1 MHAGAL
7 RALEFDRIVEAVCR
21 YALTP
26 HGLQRLRALAPAT
39 EAEGVAGALA
49 ATAETARFLAD
60 NQIALQAGTDLETIL
75 DSIGVEGRALDAV
88 HLVAL
93 SAFLSSVD
101 TTCASIR
108 RAGAATP
115 SLRRIA
121 DATTSFETEIAD
133 IRRKIDP
140 SGEVLDDASPE
151 LKMVRERLRKQRTRL
166 RGTLESYLRG
176 KDTSKYLQ
184 QQIVTDRNGRY
195 VLVVRSEHRTAIP
208 GIVHGS
214 SGSGASLFLEP
225 LSTVEINNDIVAL
238 EQQEAEEIRRIL
250 LNLTNAFRRRGADL
264 TRTVNAAVELD
275 ILQARARFSKLV
287 DGVEPAIAADGRLE
301 LRGARHPLLIAEVRR
316 HLSSGEP
323 DSQLD
328 SPDNGSRATDE
339 HGLTGTGSRATD
351 EHGLTRSGSRATDEH
366 GLTRSGSR
374 ATDEHGLTRSGSRAT
389 DEHGLTRTGL
399 RATDERGLTRTAS
412 RIADD
417 GSRSPDP
424 GTASPVPVDVVLIPP
439 VGVLV
444 ITGPNT
450 GGKTVALKTAGLL
463 SLMAQA
469 GLLIPVAGGSQI
481 PVYRSIFADIG
492 DEQSIS
498 ASLSTFSGHIA
509 NVVSMD
515 RALALPSLVLLDEAG
530 AGTDPVEGGALAM
543 AIIDHFRRRGATVIA
558 TTHYDALKS
567 YASTTEGV
575 MAAGFGFDP
584 QTFAPTYRLNYGS
597 PGSSLALEIANRLGL
612 PAAVIDQA
620 RAHRTARETQL
631 AEHLAKIERDMQS
644 LDHERRLAAR
654 ERQTVA
660 EEAARLQHREQEL
673 RNREETFRR
682 KLDERIEERLRDARR
697 EIDDVVN
704 GLKTR
709 TDALAAEAERRMAPR
724 LVSTGDTGAARA
736 DARAAIEAI
745 GNRLRQSAPQASE
758 TVQRTTSDR
767 APAVGDRVLVGAF
780 GLEGVVQSLH
790 DREADVDVRGKR
802 LRARVDELRVVA
814 PAAAVS
820 GQPSRV
826 RVNVDL
832 QPREGSLTELNVIG
846 AHTDEAVTRVEKFL
860 DEAMLSELKSVRIIH
875 GYGTGQLRR
884 AIGEFLRSHPY
895 VANFAAAPEN
905 QGGGGVTVVEF
916 KE

>member
-26 HGLQRLRALAPAT
+26 HGLRRLAALEPAT
-39 EAEGVAGALA
+39 DPGAVADTLA
-49 ATAETARFLAD
+49 ATAETVRFLAD
-60 NQIALQAGTDLETIL
+60 NHIALQAGPDLETIV
-75 DSIGVEGRALDAV
+75 DSIGVEGRALDAL

-93 SAFLSSVD
+93 AAFLSSVD
-101 TTCASIR
+101 TTCAAIR
-108 RAGAATP
+108 RAGPATP

-121 DATTSFETEIAD
+121 NAVTSFESEISD

-140 SGEVLDDASPE
+140 GGEVLDDASPE

-195 VLVVRSEHRTAIP
+195 VLVVRSEHRSAIP

-238 EQQEAEEIRRIL
+238 EQQEAEEVRRIL
-250 LNLTNAFRRRGADL
+250 LNLTNAFRRRAADL
-264 TRTVNAAVELD
+264 ARTVDAAIELD
-275 ILQARARFSKLV
+275 VLQARARFSRLV

-301 LRGARHPLLIAEVRR
+301 LRGARHPLLIAAVRR
-316 HLSSGEP
+316 HVNSDASDSEGGTDPGQRIP
-323 DSQLD
+323 D
-328 SPDNGSRATDE
+328 
-339 HGLTGTGSRATD
+339 TGTGN
-351 EHGLTRSGSRATDEH
+351 
-366 GLTRSGSR
+366 
-374 ATDEHGLTRSGSRAT
+374 
-389 DEHGLTRTGL
+389 
-399 RATDERGLTRTAS
+399 
-412 RIADD
+412 
-417 GSRSPDP
+417 
-424 GTASPVPVDVVLIPP
+424 PVPVDVVLIPP
-439 VGVLV
+439 VSVLV

-481 PVYRSIFADIG
+481 PVYKSVFADIG

-543 AIIDHFRRRGATVIA
+543 AIIDHFRRRGAAVVA

-597 PGSSLALEIANRLGL
+597 PGSSLALEIANRLGM
-612 PAAVIDQA
+612 PADVIEQA

-654 ERQTVA
+654 ERETLA
-660 EEAARLQHREQEL
+660 EEIARLHQREQDL
-673 RNREETFRR
+673 RNREDTFKR

-697 EIDDVVN
+697 EIDDVVTA
-704 GLKTR
+704 LKAR

-736 DARAAIEAI
+736 EARAAIEAI
-745 GNRLRQSAPQASE
+745 GNRLRQPSAPAAE
-758 TVQRTTSDR
+758 TADKPAAR
-767 APAVGDRVLVGAF
+767 APSIGDRVLVGAF

-790 DREADVDVRGKR
+790 DREAEVDVRGKR

-814 PAAAVS
+814 PAAAVNA
-820 GQPSRV
+820 QPARV

-846 AHTDEAVTRVEKFL
+846 THADEAVSRVEKFL

-884 AIGEFLRSHPY
+884 AIGEFLRGHPY